1 MGFEQLTWDT
11 TKDAITIGLSLE
23 PLVMIAFKCLFLLFF
38 PWIVNFWDTFSC
50 LWSFWDVG
58 FGYRESLDH
67 VNT

>member
-38 PWIVNFWDTFSC
+38 
-50 LWSFWDVG
+50 
-58 FGYRESLDH
+58 SLDCKLLGYIFLFMEFLGCGFWI
-67 VNT
+67 